1 MTDRIIVNSPAR
13 LSEAVTKITH
23 MFRESKYVKLTMS
36 KGKDRTLEQNALWFA
51 MYKRVAEMTEIGE
64 IEDARS
70 YCKLHIGVRILLR
83 DSEEFRDTWN
93 RLFLHWSYEDK
104 LALMGPHPV
113 VGPEGL
119 PVTRLF
125 NRAQGIEYTNRI
137 TDEFTRRSV
146 VFDDLLSGE
155 AA

>member
-1 MTDRIIVNSPAR
+1 MAENVIVNSTDR
-13 LSEAVTKITH
+13 LAEAVTKLTS
-23 MFRESKYVKLTMS
+23 MYKQNRYVKVSMS

-51 MYKRVAEMTEIGE
+51 MYKRIAEMSEIGE

-70 YCKLHIGVRILLR
+70 YCKLHVGVRILLR
-83 DSEEFRDTWN
+83 DSDEFRDAWN
-93 RLFLHWSYEDK
+93 RLFLDWSYEDK

-113 VGPEGL
+113 VGPDGL

-125 NRAQGIEYTNRI
+125 ERAQGIEYTNRI
-137 TDEFTRRSV
+137 IDEFTQRGV
-146 VFDDLLSGE
+146 VFNDLLGE

>member
-1 MTDRIIVNSPAR
+1 MAENVIVNSIDR
-13 LSEAVTKITH
+13 LAEAVTKLTS
-23 MFRESKYVKLTMS
+23 MYKQNRYVKVSMS

-51 MYKRVAEMTEIGE
+51 MYKRIAEMSEIGE

-70 YCKLHIGVRILLR
+70 YCKLHVGVRILLR
-83 DSEEFRDTWN
+83 DSDEFRDTWN
-93 RLFLHWSYEDK
+93 RLFLDWSYEDK

-113 VGPEGL
+113 VGPDGL

-125 NRAQGIEYTNRI
+125 ERAQGIEYSNRI
-137 TDEFTRRSV
+137 IDEFTQRGV
-146 VFDDLLSGE
+146 VFDDLLGE